1 MELSTG
7 ISLGALVITL
17 LGGILAWAR
26 EEAVLK
32 KVSEYQSA
40 ELKQYYMEFLDLR
53 KKFED
58 DKEKR
63 NETNTQIAIANRDIS
78 SIQEDILEIKPLLRE
93 LFSVVTELKY
103 SIVKDKKDE
112 RNTRA

>member
-7 ISLGALVITL
+7 ISLGALIFTV
-17 LGGILAWAR
+17 LGGLLAWAR

-58 DKEKR
+58 DKDKR
-63 NETNTQIAIANRDIS
+63 ENTNTQIAMANKDIS
-78 SIQEDILEIKPLLRE
+78 AIQEDILEIKPLLRE
-93 LFSVVTELKY
+93 LFTVVTELKY
-103 SIVKDKKDE
+103 SIIQGNKKDKNND
-112 RNTRA
+112 

>member
-1 MELSTG
+1 MELSTS
-7 ISLGALVITL
+7 ISLGAFVITV

-58 DKEKR
+58 DKDKR
-63 NETNTQIAIANRDIS
+63 ENTNTQIAMANKDIC
-78 SIQEDILEIKPLLRE
+78 SIQEDILEIKPMLRE
-93 LFSVVTELKY
+93 LFNLVTELKY
-103 SIVKDKKDE
+103 GMIENKNKNKK
-112 RNTRA
+112 

>member
-17 LGGILAWAR
+17 LGGLLAWAR

-32 KVSEYQSA
+32 KVAEYQSA

-63 NETNTQIAIANRDIS
+63 GETNTQIAIANSQIV
-78 SIQEDILEIKPLLRE
+78 SIQEDILEIKPMLRE
-93 LFSVVTELKY
+93 LFNLVTELKY
-103 SIVKDKKDE
+103 GIVENKNKNKNKK
-112 RNTRA
+112 